1 MVSEGDPVKW
11 SRFSLSY
18 FTGRV
23 NGENGN
29 MQVVKVLNNSLVL
42 AVNENGEEVILMGK
56 GIGYKKSIGEKIVSS
71 QIEKIFELKDKK
83 LKRDMIRLAIDTK
96 SIYFEIAN
104 QIIQYAIDKYEMKIL
119 DYLYLSLTDHISF
132 CVKRVLDGV
141 VISNYYVREM
151 QRLNPKEFDVGCYAI
166 QVIQDRT
173 GVEIPKDEIGNIA
186 FHFINGQVDH
196 PFNELSLKMEKITRN
211 ILHIV
216 KLHFHLVYNEN
227 DFAYSRFITHAQ
239 LLAQRIVS
247 NQMIESS
254 EKDVLVE
261 SVKNSCKE
269 EFLCV
274 ERINMYLE
282 KEFNIT
288 LTDQEQM
295 YLTIHIHRIL
305 EKK

>member
-104 QIIQYAIDKYEMKIL
+104 QIIQYAIDKYEMENIGL
-119 DYLYLSLTDHISF
+119 FISF
-132 CVKRVLDGV
+132 ADGSYFLLRKKSVRWCCDFKLLCEGNAKVK
-141 VISNYYVREM
+141 S
-151 QRLNPKEFDVGCYAI
+151 K
-166 QVIQDRT
+166 
-173 GVEIPKDEIGNIA
+173 
-186 FHFINGQVDH
+186 
-196 PFNELSLKMEKITRN
+196 
-211 ILHIV
+211 
-216 KLHFHLVYNEN
+216 
-227 DFAYSRFITHAQ
+227 
-239 LLAQRIVS
+239 RI
-247 NQMIESS
+247 
-254 EKDVLVE
+254 
-261 SVKNSCKE
+261 
-269 EFLCV
+269 
-274 ERINMYLE
+274 
-282 KEFNIT
+282 
-288 LTDQEQM
+288 
-295 YLTIHIHRIL
+295 
-305 EKK
+305 

>member
-71 QIEKIFELKDKK
+71 QIEKIFELKDK
-83 LKRDMIRLAIDTK
+83 K

-247 NQMIESS
+247 NQMVESS

>member
-216 KLHFHLVYNEN
+216 NLYHMLSY
-227 DFAYSRFITHAQ
+227 
-239 LLAQRIVS
+239 
-247 NQMIESS
+247 
-254 EKDVLVE
+254 
-261 SVKNSCKE
+261 
-269 EFLCV
+269 
-274 ERINMYLE
+274 
-282 KEFNIT
+282 
-288 LTDQEQM
+288 
-295 YLTIHIHRIL
+295 
-305 EKK
+305 